1 MPVVSHC
8 SACRGFLI
16 LNFIDMKRYFLS
28 LLIVLCALSLKA
40 QVTIEAPVPVA
51 MVTDSKGEVSELS
64 AGGEFSGEAPV
75 TVKLHA
81 NAEEVD
87 GYSLVC
93 SWEFTKEGEST
104 PYLVRYDK
112 DVELDIRESGVT
124 LIQPRIVYTSVGD
137 SEVVWEFGAEDYEP
151 FRVILAESSLEVPN
165 AFSPNGDGINDYYNV
180 YNVKSIVSFS
190 AAIYNRW
197 GQQLYSWGIDQI
209 GCEDCGWDGTYK
221 GKDVKPGVYY
231 VVIDAR
237 GADGIKYEIR
247 RDVNLL
253 RGYTEET
260 AAP

>member
-1 MPVVSHC
+1 
-8 SACRGFLI
+8 
-16 LNFIDMKRYFLS
+16 MKRYLFTI
-28 LLIVLCALSLKA
+28 LLLLGAVGLPA
-40 QVTIEAPVPVA
+40 QVTIEAPAPVA
-51 MVTDSKGEVSELS
+51 EVTDSKGEVSELV

-75 TVKLHA
+75 TVKLFA
-81 NAEEVD
+81 NAQEVE

-93 SWEFTKEGEST
+93 SWEFTREGEDA

-112 DVELDIRESGVT
+112 DVEIDIRESGAT
-124 LIQPRIVYTSVGD
+124 IIQPRIVYTSRSD
-137 SEVVWEFGAEDYEP
+137 SEVVWEFGNEEYEP
-151 FRVILAESSLEVPN
+151 FRVILSESSLEAPN

-231 VVIDAR
+231 VVINAR
-237 GADGIKYEIR
+237 GADGIRYEIR

-260 AAP
+260 VVP

>member
-1 MPVVSHC
+1 MK
-8 SACRGFLI
+8 L
-16 LNFIDMKRYFLS
+16 MKRYMI
-28 LLIVLCALSLKA
+28 LLLALFAVAGIYA
-40 QVTIEAPVPVA
+40 QVNIDAPEPLLRVINS
-51 MVTDSKGEVSELS
+51 DGESEELT
-64 AGGEFSGEAPV
+64 AGGEYSGEAPV
-75 TVKLHA
+75 TLQLSA
-81 NAEEVD
+81 NAQEVD

-93 SWEFTKEGEST
+93 SWEFFKEGEVE
-104 PYLVRYDK
+104 PYLVRYDA
-112 DVELDIRESGVT
+112 DVEFELRESGAT
-124 LIQPRIVYTSVGD
+124 TIQPKFVYTSREN
-137 SEVVWEFGAEDYEP
+137 SEVFWEFGSEVYEP
-151 FRVILAESSLEVPN
+151 FRVILSESSLEAPN

-221 GKDVKPGVYY
+221 GKDVKAGVYY
-231 VVIDAR
+231 VVIDAK

>member
-1 MPVVSHC
+1 
-8 SACRGFLI
+8 
-16 LNFIDMKRYFLS
+16 MKRCFLS
-28 LLIVLCALSLKA
+28 LLLLLPALQLAA
-40 QVTIEAPVPVA
+40 QVAIEAPVPTL
-51 MVTDSKGEVSELS
+51 MVSDSKGEVSEFS

-75 TVKLHA
+75 TVRLYA

-112 DVELDIRESGVT
+112 DVELEIRESGAT
-124 LIQPRIVYTSVGD
+124 LIQPRIVYTSLSD
-137 SEVVWEFGAEDYEP
+137 SEVVWEFGIEEYGP
-151 FRVILAESSLEVPN
+151 FRVILSESSLEAPN

-231 VVIDAR
+231 VVIDAM
-237 GADGIKYEIR
+237 GADGIRYEIR

>member
-1 MPVVSHC
+1 
-8 SACRGFLI
+8 
-16 LNFIDMKRYFLS
+16 MKRYFFLS
-28 LLIVLCALSLKA
+28 ILISFVLGASA
-40 QVTIEAPVPVA
+40 QVTIEAPEPYAEVV
-51 MVTDSKGEVSELS
+51 DSKGEVTELTS
-64 AGGEFSGEAPV
+64 GGEGFSGEAPV
-75 TVKLHA
+75 TVRLFA

-93 SWEFTKEGEST
+93 SWEFKREGEEE

-112 DVELDIRESGVT
+112 EVELEIRESGAIT
-124 LIQPRIVYTSVGD
+124 IQPRIVYTNLID
-137 SEVVWEFGAEDYEP
+137 SEIVWEFGSEDYEP
-151 FRVILAESSLEVPN
+151 YRIVLSASALEAPN

-180 YNVKSIVSFS
+180 TKAQSIVSFH

-197 GQQLYSWGIDQI
+197 GQQLYSWGIDQM

-221 GKDVKPGVYY
+221 GKNVRAGVYY
-231 VVIDAR
+231 VVINAM

>member
-1 MPVVSHC
+1 MVRFC
-8 SACRGFLI
+8 QLI
-16 LNFIDMKRYFLS
+16 LM
-28 LLIVLCALSLKA
+28 LLLVSGASA
-40 QVTIEAPVPVA
+40 QVNIEAPEPRAEVV
-51 MVTDSKGEVSELS
+51 DSKGETTGLAIGE
-64 AGGEFSGEAPV
+64 EFSGEAPV
-75 TVKLHA
+75 TVRLYA
-81 NAEEVD
+81 DADEVD

-93 SWEFTKEGEST
+93 SWEFTREGETT

-112 DVELDIRESGVT
+112 DVELEIRESGAT
-124 LIQPRIVYTSVGD
+124 IIQPKIVYTSTSD
-137 SEVVWEFGAEDYEP
+137 SEIVWEFGAEDYEP
-151 FRVILAESSLEVPN
+151 FRVVLSESTLEAPN

-190 AAIYNRW
+190 GAIYNRW

-231 VVIDAR
+231 VVINAK

-260 AAP
+260 SAP

>member
-1 MPVVSHC
+1 
-8 SACRGFLI
+8 
-16 LNFIDMKRYFLS
+16 MKRYIFL
-28 LLIVLCALSLKA
+28 LLFPLFAMGLYA
-40 QVTIEAPVPVA
+40 QTSIEAPVPTAEIV
-51 MVTDSKGEVSELS
+51 DSKGELS
-64 AGGEFSGEAPV
+64 DLAVGGDFSGEAPV
-75 TVKLHA
+75 TIRLYA
-81 NAEEVD
+81 NAVEVE
-87 GYSLVC
+87 GFSLVC
-93 SWEFTKEGEST
+93 SWEFTKEGET
-104 PYLVRYDK
+104 EPYLVRYDA
-112 DVELDIRESGVT
+112 DVVLDIRESGAT
-124 LIQPRIVYTSVGD
+124 IIQPRIVYTSRTD
-137 SEVVWEFGAEDYEP
+137 SELVWEFGSEDYEP
-151 FRVILAESSLEVPN
+151 FRVVLSESTLEAPN

-190 AAIYNRW
+190 GAIYNRW

-231 VVIDAR
+231 VVIDAK

>member
-1 MPVVSHC
+1 
-8 SACRGFLI
+8 
-16 LNFIDMKRYFLS
+16 MKRY
-28 LLIVLCALSLKA
+28 LLMLLLLLFVFSAGA
-40 QVTIEAPVPVA
+40 QVNIEAPEPYA
-51 MVTDSKGEVSELS
+51 EVTDKDGEMTELS

-75 TVKLHA
+75 VLKLYA

-93 SWEFTKEGEST
+93 SWEFFKEGET
-104 PYLVRYDK
+104 EPYLVRYDNE
-112 DVELDIRESGVT
+112 VEIELRESGATIV
-124 LIQPRIVYTSVGD
+124 QPVIVYTSKAD
-137 SEVVWEFGAEDYEP
+137 SEIYWEFGAEVYEP
-151 FRVILAESSLEVPN
+151 FRVVLSESNLEAPN

-180 YNVKSIVSFS
+180 FNVKSIVSFS
-190 AAIYNRW
+190 GAIYNRW

-221 GKDVKPGVYY
+221 GKPVKPGVYY
-231 VVIDAR
+231 VVIDAK
-237 GADGIKYEIR
+237 GADGIRYEIR